1 MKFSFTKK
9 NILIISIIIIVIVL
23 AITLPLVLT
32 KSSSGGS
39 SSDSDS
45 SNSGSD
51 SSNSGSISTIANTLP
66 NTLPIS
72 LSEIAT
78 NTTFGHSYYY
88 PNINIKSTINY
99 VTNPTTGQKQAS
111 TITFIWDSINGTVI
125 GDDITYSISE
135 SSYGILIENLKANQY
150 TTDSKSFPITNNK
163 NYTFKFSAFSVQ
175 NKKGIETTKHVQT

>member
-9 NILIISIIIIVIVL
+9 NILIISIVIIVIVL

-39 SSDSDS
+39 GSASSSASSSDS
-45 SNSGSD
+45 GSI
-51 SSNSGSISTIANTLP
+51 SISTIANTLP

-111 TITFIWDSINGTVI
+111 TITFNWDSINGTVI

-135 SSYGILIENLKANQY
+135 SSYGILIENLKATQY

-163 NYTFKFSAFSVQ
+163 NYTFKISAFSIQ
-175 NKKGIETTKHVQT
+175 NKKGVETTKRVQT